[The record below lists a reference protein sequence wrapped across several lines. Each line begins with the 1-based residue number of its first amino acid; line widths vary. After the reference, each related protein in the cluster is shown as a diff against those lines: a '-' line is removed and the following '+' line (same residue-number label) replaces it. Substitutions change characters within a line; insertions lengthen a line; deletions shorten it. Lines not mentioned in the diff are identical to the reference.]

1 MAVATVIAATAP
13 ELAVVVFNLQP
24 HPPLFGG
31 RSRCNM
37 SGFVIRGVIH
47 TVTIVRRGGCDASV
61 LLSSTHG
68 VGGNNMAERDAPPNR
83 SLRGFVSVQRVK
95 SRLEAACPSTVSCA
109 DILALMA
116 RDAVLLASGPYWPVP
131 LGRRDG
137 RVSCA
142 AEVMSPS
149 NIV

>member
-1 MAVATVIAATAP
+1 NNKCHVVKVYAPTLAAAI
-13 ELAVVVFNLQP
+13 LRLHF
-24 HPPLFGG
+24 HD
-31 RSRCNM
+31 C
-37 SGFVIRGVIH
+37 FVR
-47 TVTIVRRGGCDASV
+47 GCDASV

>member
-1 MAVATVIAATAP
+1 MLRHINPEQIECRKMIYAPTLAAAI
-13 ELAVVVFNLQP
+13 LRLHF
-24 HPPLFGG
+24 HD
-31 RSRCNM
+31 C
-37 SGFVIRGVIH
+37 FVR
-47 TVTIVRRGGCDASV
+47 GCDASV

-68 VGGNNMAERDAPPNR
+68 VGGGNNMAERDAPPNR

-142 AEVMSPS
+142 AEA
-149 NIV
+149 NRYL